1 MSTRSIVV
9 ALLALT
15 LVLAPQVGEARLL
28 ELTFDDADDGSG
40 HHDGHAELDNMES
53 QTPSLV
59 HVGLTAKLT
68 GTTRRSAFEEGRYGR
83 AADFPGGKGAIEIV
97 GWEEVAGGRYAVH
110 MWVKPRAVE
119 GGNLIELVGRFS
131 VGFEDGKLVARAA
144 RTDGEWSIQTLGA
157 KLEADG
163 EFHHVALEIDVEKA
177 TLRVTLYLDF
187 ERAGEV
193 DVPMMPLGG
202 PPLVRVGA
210 GLDGMIDELM
220 ISPRA
225 VGAGDLFD
233 YSPEDCFEKL
243 SCLEEVIATVPTD
256 FPHRVPVRFK
266 SVYDPEACTPS
277 HPCPLLFDISGGG
290 KCADDYS
297 GAVDVFARAGF
308 VAVTVDLYCEGDDD
322 TREFPTETSQ
332 LIAVKDHM
340 FKASPLRER
349 IAGPE
354 YHATG
359 CSHGAGTVLAWSLR
373 ETDHPARTYARS
385 AGIDGHCALHAG
397 EFCPAISARLEAQ
410 VVQLVGAHDEEDSR
424 VQELHAVNTN
434 VEMATAEVVSSR
446 QLALSWG
453 INLEG
458 PICRE
463 DGNPACNE
471 EGLWAMRYGGRR
483 LRDHWLALE
492 DDDRPTGYFVEDHST
507 DCRHCAVPSGHAFQ
521 CGLCLLVHGR
531 EGMQEECPGC
541 LDYSEPDIEFGA
553 KADPCRIE
561 ASWYR
566 DPVTASSD

>member
-1 MSTRSIVV
+1 MNSRFIVV
-9 ALLALT
+9 ALLAFT
-15 LVLAPQVGEARLL
+15 VVFTPQVGDTRLI
-28 ELTFDDADDGSG
+28 ELSFDDADDGSG
-40 HHDGHAELDNMES
+40 PHDGHAELDNMES

-59 HVGLTAKLT
+59 HVGLTAVLT
-68 GTTRRSAFEEGRYGR
+68 GTARRSAFEEGRYGR

-97 GWEEVAGGRYAVH
+97 GWEDVAGGRYAVY
-110 MWVKPRAVE
+110 MWVKPRAVDS
-119 GGNLIELVGRFS
+119 GKLIELVGRFS
-131 VGFEDGKLVARAA
+131 IGFEDGRLIARAG
-144 RTDGEWSIQTLGA
+144 RSDGSWSTHSLGA
-157 KLEADG
+157 KLAADG
-163 EFHHVALEIDVEKA
+163 EFHHVALEIDVENA
-177 TLRVTLYLDF
+177 ALGVTLYLDF
-187 ERAGEV
+187 ERAGET
-193 DVPMMPLGG
+193 DVPMIPLDGT
-202 PPLVRVGA
+202 PIVRVGA

-233 YSPEDCFEKL
+233 YSPNDCPDRL

-266 SVYDPEACTPS
+266 SVYDPKLCTPN

-322 TREFPTETSQ
+322 TREYPTETSQ
-332 LIAVKDHM
+332 LIAVKDYM
-340 FKASPLRER
+340 FTASRLKGLV
-349 IAGPE
+349 AGPA

-397 EFCPAISARLEAQ
+397 EFCPSIANRLERQ
-410 VVQLVGAHDEEDSR
+410 VVQLVGAHDDEDPR
-424 VQELHAVNTN
+424 AQELHAINTN
-434 VEMATAEVVSSR
+434 VEMATSEVVSSR

-458 PICRE
+458 PICRD

-483 LRDHWLALE
+483 LRDHWLAIE
-492 DDDRPTGYFVEDHST
+492 DDDQPTGYFVEDHST
-507 DCRHCAVPSGHAFQ
+507 DCRHCAVPSSPAFQ

-531 EGMQEECPGC
+531 GGMLSECPGC
-541 LDYSEPDIEFGA
+541 LDYSDSDIEFGA
-553 KADPCRIE
+553 RADPCPIE

-566 DPVTASSD
+566 DPVAAPSN